1 MLRLKPPKRFIE
13 IGIISIVLIVILSYG
28 LYFLFQDITEDNI
41 KQTLFEQQRQR
52 QLDSNKAISQHIAS
66 DIDSILTK
74 LKVVANY
81 GSVQQGNLTGDK
93 TEQILGEMYND
104 ARAQVGKTDIL
115 FIVDKNGIIR
125 LVASDD
131 EYQRSFVGTDI
142 SFRDYFI
149 NTKMTL
155 ELVFSNGLR
164 SLDGTYRIIITY
176 PIINRET
183 GQYGGLVAA
192 CTTYCRFLQ
201 KVWKCLRY
209 QITIFSSP

>member
-41 KQTLFEQQRQR
+41 KQTLFEQKRQR

-131 EYQRSFVGTDI
+131 EYQRSFVGPDI

-176 PIINRET
+176 PIIN
-183 GQYGGLVAA
+183 
-192 CTTYCRFLQ
+192 
-201 KVWKCLRY
+201 
-209 QITIFSSP
+209 